1 MQRNK
6 IEEDI
11 YVFRTNMEAVF
22 ITLEKQNNIYSQL
35 ISQGAEVST
44 DHKKE
49 RKKYIYYGGK
59 LRILMTT
66 MIEF

>member
-1 MQRNK
+1 
-6 IEEDI
+6 
-11 YVFRTNMEAVF
+11 MEAVF

>member
-1 MQRNK
+1 
-6 IEEDI
+6 
-11 YVFRTNMEAVF
+11 MEAVF

-44 DHKKE
+44 DHKNE
-49 RKKYIYYGGK
+49 RKIYIYYGGK
-59 LRILMTT
+59 LMILMTT